1 MALKRKGAV
10 YSVVALMLCVAVYLN
25 WSYGKQ
31 EEEGFSSVA
40 DFHNSKMLGEA
51 ALVDGKSGDIENG
64 ESQLDEDYFSEA
76 RLSRQQARDEAVSIL
91 NMTIEN
97 EATSQEASAQAS
109 ASVQVMAEAALQE
122 SRIENMIIAKGYK
135 DCVVFV
141 NENGVNVIISKLE
154 NGLQDSDIAKITE
167 IVIEESGFDASKIKI
182 VETA

>member
-1 MALKRKGAV
+1 MALKKKGAV

-25 WSYGKQ
+25 WNYNKQ
-31 EEEGFSSVA
+31 EEGYNSVG
-40 DFHNSKMLGEA
+40 DFENSKMLGEA
-51 ALVDGKSGDIENG
+51 SLVDGKTDDVEDQASQVSG
-64 ESQLDEDYFSEA
+64 DYFSEA

-91 NMTIEN
+91 NKTIEN
-97 EATSQEASAQAS
+97 EASSDEAASQAS
-109 ASVQVMAEAALQE
+109 AAVQVMAEAAMQE

-141 NENGVNVIISKLE
+141 NDTGVNVIISKLE

-167 IVIEESGFDASKIKI
+167 IVMEESGVSAEKIKI